1 MQDVLCTG
9 ASPAGA
15 QGRRPG
21 SPGPGASQPPQT
33 PGKRWRAFA
42 LLTAACGYEGFP
54 QGLAPLRTG
63 NMTTGGKAMTTR
75 NDQMTSF
82 TYTTYIRAPG
92 PASTIPSAVALTP
105 ETSRPGV
112 REPGHEQPEL
122 AGARLPGAVRPG
134 APAQEQRDRVRVALR
149 RRLRAVAA
157 EPHLPQE
164 AISDRHDGQVLIE
177 HRPVPRAGRQ
187 PYQERPHPSIPRSRA
202 GLHELL
208 PATSATPGETRRAT
222 PSHDWFTQR
231 HATGQGP

>member
-105 ETSRPGV
+105 ET
-112 REPGHEQPEL
+112 
-122 AGARLPGAVRPG
+122 AGPACASQVMNNPSWP
-134 APAQEQRDRVRVALR
+134 APACQVRSVRAHQRKNN
-149 RRLRAVAA
+149 
-157 EPHLPQE
+157 
-164 AISDRHDGQVLIE
+164 AIE
-177 HRPVPRAGRQ
+177 YA
-187 PYQERPHPSIPRSRA
+187 
-202 GLHELL
+202 
-208 PATSATPGETRRAT
+208 
-222 PSHDWFTQR
+222 
-231 HATGQGP
+231 